1 VPGLLYDSRVAAA
14 LQIIRKSSF
23 KAVRWKNGGGT
34 THEAWRVP
42 PAGDPFLFRV
52 SVAHIDS
59 SGPFSDFAGYTRHMV
74 LLQGAGL
81 TLVFGNGE
89 RRLLQRVGE
98 SVEFDGAMPIRCEL
112 LDGPCIDLNFMK
124 HESARAEA
132 RVVMLGPSLLL
143 QASPST
149 LIFGIG
155 GPVSLD
161 ADGERATLEPWDLAV
176 VSKCAVRLSS
186 IESGDLSAPSA
197 VFFATITH
205 QN

>member
-1 VPGLLYDSRVAAA
+1 LHGLLYDSRVAGA

-34 THEAWRVP
+34 THEALRVP

-59 SGPFSDFAGYTRHMV
+59 SGPFSDFTGYTRHMV

-81 TLVFGNGE
+81 TLEFGGGE
-89 RRLLQRVGE
+89 RRVLQRIGE
-98 SVEFDGAMPIRCEL
+98 LVEFDGAMPARCEL
-112 LDGPCIDLNFMK
+112 LDGPCVDLNFMM
-124 HESARAEA
+124 HESTQAAA
-132 RVVMLGPSLLL
+132 RVVFLDGSLML

-149 LIFGIG
+149 LIFGID
-155 GPVSLD
+155 GPLSLD
-161 ADGERATLEPWDLAV
+161 ADGERARLEPWDLAV
-176 VSKCAVRLSS
+176 AAKCAVRLSS
-186 IESGDLSAPSA
+186 VEPGKISAPKA